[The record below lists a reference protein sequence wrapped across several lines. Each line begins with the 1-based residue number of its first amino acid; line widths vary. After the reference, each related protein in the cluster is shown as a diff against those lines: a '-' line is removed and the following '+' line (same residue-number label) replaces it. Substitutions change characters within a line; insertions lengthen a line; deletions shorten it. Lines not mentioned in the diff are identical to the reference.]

1 MPGCGQGALHN
12 RVSVSKIDK
21 TRKQK
26 RQDRTGQEK
35 KEDKRAD
42 TPRKH
47 REKKARKPPHDS
59 HTRRSA
65 QTEQLKT
72 AKKMKFLTKK
82 GSDIAANEPQEAN
95 VMWTEEEDG
104 TQQISLC
111 DCCTTA

>member
-1 MPGCGQGALHN
+1 MIEYTP
-12 RVSVSKIDK
+12 K
-21 TRKQK
+21 TRTMITRALK
-26 RQDRTGQEK
+26 TGHS
-35 KEDKRAD
+35 EDKRAD

-95 VMWTEEEDG
+95 EMWTEEEDG